1 MGAVFLHQEDVEL
14 FASEMRAQAG
24 RQLQPT
30 RATAHHDNLR
40 FARFCHAAR
49 DTTSMAFLAALFRSG
64 WPAIQREPPMSDF
77 RISLDKAN
85 TIITATFAKGRE
97 AGMKPLSCVVV
108 DAGGHVIA
116 FQRQD
121 GTSFLRLDI
130 ARGKAAGA
138 LALGVNSRRIGEMAA
153 ERPSFI
159 ASLGHLAANGLI
171 PVAGG
176 VIVKG
181 PDGLPIG
188 AVGVTGDTSDNDEI
202 AALAGIA
209 AAGLIPL

>member
-1 MGAVFLHQEDVEL
+1 
-14 FASEMRAQAG
+14 
-24 RQLQPT
+24 
-30 RATAHHDNLR
+30 
-40 FARFCHAAR
+40 
-49 DTTSMAFLAALFRSG
+49 
-64 WPAIQREPPMSDF
+64 MSDF
-77 RISLDKAN
+77 RISLEKAN
-85 TIITATFAKGRE
+85 TIITAAFAKGRE

-159 ASLGHLAANGLI
+159 ASLGHLTPGGLC

-188 AVGVTGDTSDNDEI
+188 AVGVTGDTSDNDEV

-209 AAGLIPL
+209 AAGLIAL

>member
-1 MGAVFLHQEDVEL
+1 
-14 FASEMRAQAG
+14 
-24 RQLQPT
+24 
-30 RATAHHDNLR
+30 
-40 FARFCHAAR
+40 
-49 DTTSMAFLAALFRSG
+49 
-64 WPAIQREPPMSDF
+64 MSDY

-85 TIITATFAKGRE
+85 TIISATFAKGKD
-97 AGMKPLSCVVV
+97 AGMKPLSAVVT

-130 ARGKAAGA
+130 AVGKAAGA
-138 LALGVNSRRIGEMAA
+138 LALGVSSRRIGEMAA
-153 ERPSFI
+153 ERPAFVG
-159 ASLGHLAANGLI
+159 ALGNLAAGKGIL

-209 AAGLIPL
+209 ATGLTAL

>member
-1 MGAVFLHQEDVEL
+1 
-14 FASEMRAQAG
+14 
-24 RQLQPT
+24 
-30 RATAHHDNLR
+30 
-40 FARFCHAAR
+40 
-49 DTTSMAFLAALFRSG
+49 
-64 WPAIQREPPMSDF
+64 MSDF

-85 TIITATFAKGRE
+85 TIISAAFAKGKD

-138 LALGVNSRRIGEMAA
+138 LALGVNSRRIEEMAKD
-153 ERPSFI
+153 RPHFI
-159 ASLGHLAANGLI
+159 SALAHLTPGGLA

-188 AVGVTGDTSDNDEI
+188 AVGVTGDTSDNDEV

-209 AAGLIPL
+209 AAGLTPL

>member
-1 MGAVFLHQEDVEL
+1 MRATSHRIL
-14 FASEMRAQAG
+14 FASLCIRN
-24 RQLQPT
+24 RK
-30 RATAHHDNLR
+30 
-40 FARFCHAAR
+40 
-49 DTTSMAFLAALFRSG
+49 S
-64 WPAIQREPPMSDF
+64 EPIMSDF
-77 RISLDKAN
+77 RINLEKAN
-85 TIITATFAKGRE
+85 TVIAGVFAKGRE
-97 AGMKPLSCVVV
+97 AGMKPLSSVVV

-130 ARGKAAGA
+130 AVAKAAGA
-138 LALGVNSRRIGEMAA
+138 LALGVSSRKIGEMAA
-153 ERPSFI
+153 ERPHFVG
-159 ASLGHLAANGLI
+159 ALAHLAPGGLL

-209 AAGLIPL
+209 AAGLTAQ

>member
-1 MGAVFLHQEDVEL
+1 
-14 FASEMRAQAG
+14 
-24 RQLQPT
+24 
-30 RATAHHDNLR
+30 
-40 FARFCHAAR
+40 
-49 DTTSMAFLAALFRSG
+49 
-64 WPAIQREPPMSDF
+64 MSDF
-77 RISLDKAN
+77 RISLEKAN
-85 TIITATFAKGRE
+85 TIITTAFAKGKE

-138 LALGVNSRRIGEMAA
+138 LALGVNSRKIGDMAA
-153 ERPSFI
+153 ERPSFV
-159 ASLGHLAANGLI
+159 ASLAHLAPGGLL

-176 VIVKG
+176 VIVLG
-181 PDGLPIG
+181 PDKLPIG
-188 AVGVTGDTSDNDEI
+188 AVGVSGATSDNDEV

-209 AAGLIPL
+209 AAGLTAL

>member
-1 MGAVFLHQEDVEL
+1 
-14 FASEMRAQAG
+14 
-24 RQLQPT
+24 
-30 RATAHHDNLR
+30 
-40 FARFCHAAR
+40 
-49 DTTSMAFLAALFRSG
+49 
-64 WPAIQREPPMSDF
+64 MSDV
-77 RISLDKAN
+77 RIGLDKAN
-85 TIITATFAKGRE
+85 TIISATFAKGKE
-97 AGMKPLSCVVV
+97 AGMKPLSCIVV

-121 GTSFLRLDI
+121 GTSFLRMDI

-153 ERPSFI
+153 ERPAFI
-159 ASLGHLAANGLI
+159 GALAHLAPGGLL

-181 PDGLPIG
+181 SDGHPIG
-188 AVGVTGDTSDNDEI
+188 AVGVTGDTSDNDEV

-209 AAGLIPL
+209 AAGLTPL